1 MVIVGFFIALGAWV
15 WSVARGIQVSLICV
29 VLNFMFPPV
38 SQGIFALYEP
48 PMRAPLLFMTIG
60 LGMMYLGGG
69 LKIS

>member
-1 MVIVGFFIALGAWV
+1 MDVIGFLLALAAWI

-29 VLNFMFPPV
+29 VLNFLFPPV

-48 PMRAPLLFMTIG
+48 PMRAPLLFMVIG
-60 LGMMYLGGG
+60 LGMMYIGGG